1 MIMSGAGRNWI
12 KRSSDIFIPQIAFV
26 RQKRNLISFEM
37 VEWDEW
43 NVQRLIERMKGIF
56 KKGENDSAAEKI
68 VQTFNPASHGNP
80 PWNIISLLNEIKK
93 RLTW

>member
-1 MIMSGAGRNWI
+1 
-12 KRSSDIFIPQIAFV
+12 
-26 RQKRNLISFEM
+26 
-37 VEWDEW
+37 
-43 NVQRLIERMKGIF
+43 MKGIF